1 MSTLISQ
8 LGIEWKVL
16 IAQVINFGIL
26 FSVLTYFLYRPILK
40 MLDKRRQDIAKDKEN
55 RELLLEK
62 IEGLETMKED
72 LLKKGRQESDNIL
85 KNAEKAAQRIKETAV
100 KDTEKEVEKMHR
112 EMKLKMAEEKSNL
125 MRDVKR
131 EIGGLVSSAIEKS
144 LGDVLDEKAEEKLS
158 NQAMLK
164 IKNG

>member
-1 MSTLISQ
+1 MASLISQ